1 METVPELNCE
11 MTPFDSDENDLFFE
25 VDGPPKMKGCFQAPD
40 PGCPDD
46 ETIQL
51 QISQQH
57 LNKSFR
63 QAVSL
68 IVAVEKLWQLP
79 VSCPWTLQ
87 EEDLRTFF
95 SFIFEEEPILC
106 DSWDDDD
113 DLLLC
118 DVTIR
123 QLHYTLRDE
132 QQKCLVLSD
141 PCELKALH
149 LNGQNINQ
157 QVVFSMNF
165 VHGET
170 SNHKIPV
177 ALGLKGKNL
186 YLSCVMKDGT
196 PTLQLESVDPKQYP
210 KKKMD
215 KRFVFNKIEIKTKVE
230 FESAQ
235 FPNWFI
241 STSQAEHKPVFL
253 GNNSGQDIIDFTM
266 ESVPS

>member
-1 METVPELNCE
+1 MATVPELNCE

-25 VDGPPKMKGCFQAPD
+25 VDGPQEMKGCFQTLDVGYPD
-40 PGCPDD
+40 
-46 ETIQL
+46 ESIQL
-51 QISQQH
+51 QFSQQH
-57 LNKSFR
+57 INKRFR

-68 IVAVEKLWQLP
+68 IVAVEKLWKLP
-79 VSCPWTLQ
+79 GSFPWTFQ
-87 EEDLRTFF
+87 DEDMSTFF

-113 DLLLC
+113 DLLEC
-118 DVTIR
+118 DVSIR
-123 QLHYTLRDE
+123 QLHCRLRDE

-157 QVVFSMNF
+157 QVVFSMSF

-170 SNHKIPV
+170 SNDKIPV

-186 YLSCVMKDGT
+186 YLSCAMKDGT

-210 KKKMD
+210 KKKME
-215 KRFVFNKIEIKTKVE
+215 KRFVFNKIEVKSKVE

-235 FPNWFI
+235 FPNWYI

-253 GNNSGQDIIDFTM
+253 GCNSGQDIIDFTM
-266 ESVPS
+266 ESVSF